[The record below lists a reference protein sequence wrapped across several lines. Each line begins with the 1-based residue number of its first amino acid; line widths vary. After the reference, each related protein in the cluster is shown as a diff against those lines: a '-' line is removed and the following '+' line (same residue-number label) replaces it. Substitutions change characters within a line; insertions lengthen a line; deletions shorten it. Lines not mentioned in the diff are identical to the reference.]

1 MLKQPSSVSF
11 STSCAMPM
19 KVSFSL
25 TSMWK
30 RLFSVCDAV
39 FFHTLHRDTQILRF
53 HSDTRLGAIYYNRI
67 LLVRNVHI
75 ETAVQCLRFSLLS
88 QVCALICH
96 EDYFTANP
104 QEQAQGAALLA
115 ASCMQI
121 DKFGAG
127 DNFHI

>member
-1 MLKQPSSVSF
+1 MATGAARPLECKVDAEAAVLRELLDLSAQ
-11 STSCAMPM
+11 CPM

-67 LLVRNVHI
+67 LLCAQCSYRNRCSVSALQSSF
-75 ETAVQCLRFSLLS
+75 TSLR
-88 QVCALICH
+88 AH
-96 EDYFTANP
+96 MP
-104 QEQAQGAALLA
+104 
-115 ASCMQI
+115 
-121 DKFGAG
+121 
-127 DNFHI
+127 